1 MKMLYQAASI
11 AVVVIA
17 ALSPAG
23 CASKVAPVENIT
35 GAELVIKVAKDGNAA
50 IHAPLELKLA
60 EDKLSAARAAVDKEE
75 FLQAKR
81 LADEALMDAKLAE
94 TKALSVKAK
103 KQALEMRDAVETL
116 RREIE
121 RTQMQKQ

>member
-1 MKMLYQAASI
+1 
-11 AVVVIA
+11 
-17 ALSPAG
+17 
-23 CASKVAPVENIT
+23 
-35 GAELVIKVAKDGNAA
+35 
-50 IHAPLELKLA
+50 
-60 EDKLSAARAAVDKEE
+60 
-75 FLQAKR
+75 
-81 LADEALMDAKLAE
+81 MDAKLAE